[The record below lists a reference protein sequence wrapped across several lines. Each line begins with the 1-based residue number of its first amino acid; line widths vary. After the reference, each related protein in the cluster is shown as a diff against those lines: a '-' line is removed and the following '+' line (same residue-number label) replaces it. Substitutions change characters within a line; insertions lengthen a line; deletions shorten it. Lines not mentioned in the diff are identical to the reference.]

1 MLKYFLAICLYCQ
14 YKAFELMI
22 LAGLNL
28 MKEYLCWGMYEMKQK
43 YRQLLFTYC
52 TEREMRFCG
61 KNCKLLYRI
70 RMEMD
75 SKRFGAETFSEE
87 WPVMLCSLD

>member
-28 MKEYLCWGMYEMKQK
+28 MKEYLCWGMHEMKKNTDSFSSHIAQGERCVSVEK
-43 YRQLLFTYC
+43 TASYFTELEWKWTVRDLGLRLLV
-52 TEREMRFCG
+52 RNG
-61 KNCKLLYRI
+61 L
-70 RMEMD
+70 
-75 SKRFGAETFSEE
+75 
-87 WPVMLCSLD
+87 